1 MNSRDIFINNLKAI
15 MKERKVSRRQLA
27 EGLNIPYTT
36 LTDWCT
42 GRIFPRVEKINLIAD
57 YFNIKKSDLIEEI
70 TEEDDDALY
79 DDVVKVDVFSKLFL
93 DSVWCLKNEE
103 FKIDEELIPP
113 EWIRNHQSYFGIIM
127 NDNSMDPEFHK
138 DDCLI
143 IRECKKMDKDGFYC
157 VLEKDSD
164 YAKIRKLIHIN
175 DGIMVMPLNMSDN
188 FQPKTYLKGTLEF
201 ESLRIIGIVV
211 QVKRKYI

>member
-70 TEEDDDALY
+70 TDEDDDALY

-93 DSVWCLKNEE
+93 DAVWCLKNES

-113 EWIRNHQSYFGIIM
+113 EWIKNHQSYFGLIM

-143 IRECKKMDKDGFYC
+143 IKECKKMDKDGFYC

-188 FQPKTYLKGTLEF
+188 IQPKTYLKGTLEF